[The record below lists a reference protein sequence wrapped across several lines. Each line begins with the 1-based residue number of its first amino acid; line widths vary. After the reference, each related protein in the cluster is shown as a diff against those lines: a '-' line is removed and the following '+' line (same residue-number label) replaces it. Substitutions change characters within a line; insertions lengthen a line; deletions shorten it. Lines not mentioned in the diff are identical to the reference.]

1 MIPAHRSV
9 RHKGRTGGRKGR
21 ARVRTDRAQPRN
33 AVAQWTEAASARIL
47 SRSRK
52 PARESAG
59 AERSA
64 RAPAFV
70 WATLLS
76 FFAVLSAVLVLNT
89 VVDPFARAGTDLLP
103 PAVEND
109 RATKLT
115 LIDRLEEPPGILI
128 LGSSRAR
135 QAEPAYVQGLT
146 GRSGFNAAVTGGG
159 ASDAWVMTNH
169 LEKTFP
175 LRNRGFIWF
184 VDVGIATHG
193 VSPLLS
199 EDPRAQPYLAG
210 EHGFGLDDVGA
221 YLGTDATGASL
232 RVLEGCALRGCEPED
247 GPIYLPDGSIEASSL
262 LNLPEYERSA
272 LVEDSVERLVQRVRA
287 KPPRGGTIVPRRR
300 VYFEQT
306 LAFMNRQGSTPVIV
320 LNPVHPAVLAE
331 LRRHGHPER
340 ETALKYLRSLRSRYD
355 FVFVDAED
363 IQDWGGSP
371 TGFANA
377 THVDRPNMRRL
388 LDYIVANS
396 QGALD

>member
-1 MIPAHRSV
+1 MRATRPRPA
-9 RHKGRTGGRKGR
+9 GREGK
-21 ARVRTDRAQPRN
+21 AEN
-33 AVAQWTEAASARIL
+33 AN
-47 SRSRK
+47 
-52 PARESAG
+52 
-59 AERSA
+59 AERLA
-64 RAPAFV
+64 RTPAFV

-76 FFAVLSAVLVLNT
+76 FFAVLVGVLVLNT

-109 RATKLT
+109 RAIKLT

-135 QAEPAYVQGLT
+135 QAEPAYLQRLT

-169 LEKTFP
+169 LARRLP

-193 VSPLLS
+193 VNPQLS
-199 EDPRAQPYLAG
+199 ADPRAEPYLPG
-210 EHGFGLDDVGA
+210 EDGFGLDDVGA
-221 YLGTDATGASL
+221 YLGTEATGASL
-232 RVLEGCALRGCEPED
+232 RVLEGCALRRCEPED
-247 GPIYLPDGSIEASSL
+247 GPIYLPDGSIKASSL

-272 LVEDSVERLVQRVRA
+272 LREDSVERLVQRIRA
-287 KPPRGGTIVPRRR
+287 KPPRGGTIVPRRL

-306 LAFMNRQGSTPVIV
+306 LALMNRHGSTPVIV
-320 LNPVHPAVLAE
+320 LNPVHPTVLAE
-331 LRRHGHPER
+331 LRKHGHPER
-340 ETALKYLRSLRSRYD
+340 KTALEYLRGLRTRYE

-363 IQDWGGSP
+363 IRTWGGSP
-371 TGFANA
+371 NGFANA
-377 THVDRPNMRRL
+377 THVNRRNMRRL
-388 LDYIVANS
+388 LEHIVAHS